1 MIPVVALPERTR
13 WERAVVRWMLV
24 VGVVALSFA
33 IASTAAS
40 GSHETLVRSPA
51 QPEPTAT
58 DGTPVVDPEPQPVP
72 LYLPYLGDGDDKTQ
86 PPPLAPVFRG
96 HVAALTASGREAC
109 APAKHILLRE
119 PEGTPANTAIAA
131 LVQGLPDPQ
140 LTLDLYIGEYVELK
154 GTQEIAPRDCRQVT
168 PWLVRVRD
176 IRIIRLPPGR

>member
-1 MIPVVALPERTR
+1 MIPGIPLPERTR
-13 WERAVVRWMLV
+13 WERSIVRWMLIAGLV
-24 VGVVALSFA
+24 VVSFA
-33 IASTAAS
+33 IGAASATSEASTYA
-40 GSHETLVRSPA
+40 PA

-72 LYLPYLGDGDDKTQ
+72 LYLPYLGQGDDKAQ

-96 HVAALTASGREAC
+96 YVAALTASGREAC
-109 APAKHILLRE
+109 APAKHVLLRE

-154 GTQEIAPRDCRQVT
+154 GTQEIAPEDCRPVT